1 MSNEVQNREST
12 QERIS
17 RLTPA
22 QRAMLEKR
30 LRGEGRPSQSQKS
43 VIQRRPALDY
53 SLTAEQEHLWL
64 LQQVNPTAYYFNHT
78 HAYLL
83 KGELNVAALERAI
96 NEMVRRHENFRTS
109 LPEVGGKPRAVV
121 APQLQLPIERVDVPE
136 FREED
141 RRDRLQAL
149 ITASTCRPFDI
160 LSGPLIRATLYRV
173 NEGEHVIQVTLHH
186 LVTDFVSYDLFDYEM
201 FTLYDA
207 FSRGLPSPLPELPVQ
222 YGDFAVW
229 LNQWM
234 QSEEAARQTDYWM
247 GKLADLPRLDLVTDM
262 PRPRFRSF
270 DGERI
275 SWNVPESL
283 WFQFKQ
289 VALTETVT
297 RFTAFLALFAIF
309 LREYSSSDDIPIAT
323 PVSSRKHRETQ
334 PLIGYFLNTIVYRLD
349 LSGDPTFRE
358 LLQHTRVVTLESMA
372 NSDLPFEFLINKL
385 AVERDPSRAPL
396 VDSSYAFGNDHKPPS
411 APGGLI
417 LADFDTYYRSAWL
430 DINFGVNDNT
440 DHAIVA
446 LDYLTA
452 IFLPSTG
459 QRMMLHFQ
467 RLFAQAVADPNRRL
481 SGFSLI
487 SDDERQQILREF
499 NDTRTEYPRGTTMM
513 ELFAEQVQHRENEWA
528 VVCDQQKLSYRE
540 LDYRSNQ
547 LGRYLRKL
555 GVGPEKLV
563 GISMDRSVDMVVAML
578 GALKAGGAYV
588 PIDPAYPPDR
598 LRYIVED
605 SGIQVLVTKG
615 RQDDQM
621 PELKAH
627 AVCLDRNWNEIAQQS
642 SDTLQSQMHPEN
654 LVYVIYT
661 SGSTGQP
668 KAIAVSHR
676 SLIRLLRQT
685 NYIQFESDDVVAQT
699 ANMSFDPATF
709 EIWGAL
715 VNGCRLVIFN
725 TDVLLDIE
733 RLATEIKDK
742 GVKVLF
748 LTTAWFNEVSRHN
761 PAIFNSVK
769 YLIFGGEVAHPGAT
783 ASVVEH
789 GGPEQ
794 LMNAYG
800 PAECTTFSSFYVVRN
815 VPANAASIPVGKPVA
830 NTQLYVLDRNMNLV
844 PVGVMGQLYVGG
856 EGVARGYWERP
867 QLTAE
872 RFVPDPYGEAGGRLY
887 VSGDLARWTEE
898 GNLEFLGRAD
908 NQVKIRGFLV
918 EPGEIEAV
926 LLQHP
931 RVRSCAVLTRTGP
944 TGKRLAAYVT
954 GEVKAKEIENF
965 LKGKLPEYM
974 VPGMYLILPELPLNE
989 HGKVDRKAL
998 PAPEFIGMV
1007 SGREPSTPEEK
1018 ALCLLMKQMLG
1029 VPHATPDDNFFSLG
1043 GDSILATQLVRGARQ
1058 AGVIVSLRDVF
1069 EQPTI
1074 EALAAVSRP
1083 VQETTAAVADVGV
1096 GPMPATPI
1104 MCWFLE
1110 SGGKLQRFSQSMVL
1124 QVPAGLKQD
1133 DLVRALQTLLDHH
1146 DALRLRFKGVEASR
1160 EDWRL
1165 EVQEQGAVVA
1175 ARCLQRVDVA
1185 GLEEDAR
1192 RRQMEEEGEA
1202 AAGRLSAEKGEM
1214 LQAVWFDAG
1223 KKEGGQLLLTIHHLC
1238 VDGVSWRILLPDLV
1252 MAWAAIARGESP
1264 RLETCPVS
1272 FRGWAERLRQ
1282 EAANPER
1289 VKELSFWSEMLN
1301 DPGDLAPGQEL
1312 DRRRDTVGKA
1322 GQMVLTLPSSVTGPL
1337 LNRVA
1342 GAFHARINDVLLTGL
1357 ALSLRKWKG
1366 GRSGGTSVLIDLE
1379 GHGREGIFDGL
1390 DLSRTVG
1397 FFTSLYP
1404 VRLDAGAV
1412 DVEEAWAGGKA
1423 LGVALKTIKEQLRAV
1438 PDNGI
1443 GYGLLRYMNAETGA
1457 VLSGLVKPQIGFN
1470 YLGRLG
1476 VGEKEDWAPV
1486 ESLSGGMDAETPL
1499 HHPLQI
1505 DAMVLERTGGP
1516 ELTAMWTWGAGIFSE
1531 EEVRGL
1537 AEGWFEV
1544 LRALVRHSEEAGAG
1558 GLTPSDVPL
1567 VAVTQKDIERLE
1579 LEYGEIEDL
1588 LPLSPVQEGMLFH
1601 AFYHAE
1607 GPDVYNIQIL
1617 QSVEG
1622 DVDEELLQEAV
1633 KELLLRHKNLFAG
1646 FQHEELKRPVQI
1658 IPKEVRLPWR
1668 RLDLSGLE
1676 REERERKLDELVK
1689 QDRQTRFD
1697 PGTPPLFRFLLIH
1710 WAPSEFRLL
1719 ITTHHIVIDGWSVAL
1734 MISELRMLYERR
1746 AKYAGLP
1753 GVVPFRNYLAWLAGR
1768 DRNAA
1773 ELAWREA
1780 LAGLEEGT
1788 RISPASSLDDPKIP
1802 ERKIVVLEEKLT
1814 QRLSE
1819 QARAHSLT
1827 LNTVIQGAWAVL
1839 LSRQTGRDD
1848 VVFGSTVS
1856 GRSPEIGGAE
1866 TMIGLLINTVPT
1878 RVQLR
1883 SSDTFREVLDRLNLE
1898 QSRLFAHHYLGLA
1911 EIQRLT
1917 GMNEL
1922 FDTLVVFENYP
1933 RTWETETEQPL
1944 SNGVRFTLTDLND
1957 AAHYPLV
1964 VVVAPGRELGLYFT
1978 YRPDR
1983 FSAHAVEALTRRFA
1997 RLLAAYADDP
2007 DQSVNTFNLLEEE
2020 ECRQILLDWNNTA
2033 AAYPS
2038 TQTILGCFALQVAKA
2053 GNAIALRAP
2062 QMEVTYHDLN
2072 RRADRLAH
2080 RLIAAGVRAETAVA
2094 ILMER
2099 SVDVIVA
2106 ALAVLKAGGAYLPLH
2121 PAYPVDRMR
2130 LIMGEAGAAVLL
2142 LNRATADRG
2151 IVYPE
2156 IIVVDDEP
2164 SLIAEDVSDPEV
2176 LVNPDQLAYI
2186 MYTSGSTGAPKG
2198 VAVTHRNVVS
2208 LAFDRSWQEESL
2220 ERVLFHS
2227 SPAFDASTFEMWAP
2241 LLRGKQVIIPP
2252 PGDLDIAVYRR
2263 LFQEEKATTTFFTS
2277 GLFNVLVQE
2286 APDCFSGVPEIWA
2299 GGDVVPVA
2307 AVQRLHERCPGTLVC
2322 NGYGPTETTTF
2333 ALHYAAS
2340 APGNLTA
2347 SVPIGSPM
2355 DNHQVYVLDSF
2366 FNPVPAG
2373 VPGELFIAGDG
2384 VARGYLKRPDLTA
2397 ERFMPNPFGHSGGRI
2412 YRTGDRVRW
2421 REDGQMEFL
2430 GRNDHQVK
2438 VRGYR
2443 IELAEIEAALTNCA
2457 GVGQAAVMVREDR
2470 AGERKLVAYVVPA
2483 PGHSIST
2490 VELRQSLA
2498 HKLPDYMVPAF
2509 ITVLTSLPLNSNG
2522 KLDRKALPAPEVSGT
2537 GAPRA
2542 PHTQAEEVFCSL
2554 LQQLLGVPQVTPNNN
2569 FFSLGGDSILAIQLV
2584 SRSRK
2589 AGLIV
2594 TVRDVFQQP
2603 SIEALAAVA
2612 RFAQQTAG
2620 AALDIGVG
2628 PMPPTPIMGWF
2639 LEHGGSFHRFSQSML
2654 LQIPADLKHEHLVR
2668 ALQAILD
2675 CHDALRLLFTG
2686 TGGSR
2691 EQWKLQVQPKGA
2703 VSAAL
2708 CLRVINIDGLDADM
2722 RQRTIEEEAQAV
2734 HMRLSAE
2741 SGVMLQAVW
2750 FDAGRNSPGRLL
2762 LTIHHLAVDGVSWRI
2777 LLPDLAACIP
2787 AISTGNMPMLEP
2799 CPVSFRGWAQR
2810 LNQEALNPERV
2821 KELSFWTNTLKDAPE
2836 LLPGY
2841 KLDPARDRLGSV
2853 RQIAL
2858 TLPASVTAPLLNRV
2872 AAAFHARINDV
2883 LLAGFVLSI
2892 LNWCRRNSREDT
2904 SLLIDLEGH
2913 GREAIF
2919 EGLDLSRTVGFFTT
2933 IFPVRLDP
2941 GPLDLEEAW
2950 AGGKALGQVLKSI
2963 KEQLRAIPDNGIGY
2977 GLLRYLNPETSPV
2990 LSALPESQIDFNYLG
3005 RFPVAETGHW
3015 APCESLT
3022 GSMDPDM
3029 PCHHP
3034 LEVNSMVLEHA
3045 SGPELSAT
3053 WTWVPTAFS
3062 EQDVRLLAEG
3072 WFHALKGLVQHCAES
3087 GIGGLTPSDVPLAA
3101 LSQLEIDRLENEY
3114 GEIQDILPL
3123 SPVQEGMLFHAFY
3136 DVTGTDVYNVQV
3148 ILTLEGPLD
3157 EKALHEAA
3165 RALLRRHPNLRA
3177 AFKHQELARPVQILP
3192 HDVSLP
3198 FQALDFSALEAAEC
3212 ERSLA
3217 ELVKKE
3223 RLTRFQLDE
3232 SPLFRLCLV
3241 CCSPQRF
3248 RLLITTHHILIDGWS
3263 LPLMLRELLL
3273 LYAHQGSPAPLPRVT
3288 PFRDYLEWLSRQ
3300 DRKTSEAAWREAL
3313 AGLEEGTRMSA
3324 AGSLREPGIPER
3336 IYVVL
3341 DEELTGRL
3349 AEQARARN
3357 LTLNIV
3363 IQGAWAALLSRYTGR
3378 DDVVFGSTVSGRSPE
3393 IPGIESMIGLLINTL
3408 PTRVQLRSSDSF
3420 NDLLGRLSQEHSRL
3434 LPHQYLG
3441 LLEIQHIT
3449 GLNALF
3455 DTLVVFENFPMNGVT
3470 EQEVFGGVRL
3480 TELDT
3485 NDATHYPLSLLL
3497 RPGQGLTMAFEYQP
3511 DCFAGSFV
3519 DTLSRRFVR
3528 LLAACSGD
3536 PNQVVSCV
3544 DLLSEQERRQ
3554 ILVEFNQT
3562 HTEYPRGRTMME
3574 LFAEQVRRRGEEPAV
3589 MYGKEQLS
3597 YAELDRRSNQ
3607 LGRYLKNLGVDPEK
3621 LVGVRTERS
3630 VEMVL
3635 AMVAILKAGG
3645 AYVPI
3650 DPAYPPERLRFMVE
3664 DSAIAVLL
3672 TQRRLAHQMPEI
3684 QTPIFC
3690 LDRDWDE
3697 IAQQSNQSFQNQ
3709 VLPENLAYVI
3719 YTSGSTG
3726 IPKATAVSHRSMIRL
3741 LRETNYIQFQG
3752 DEVVA
3757 QTVNMS
3763 FDPSTFEIWGALL
3776 NGCRLV
3782 IIGNEV
3788 LLDVNRFAAEIKEKA
3803 VNVMFLATSLF
3814 NEVGLQNPSMFN
3826 SVKYLLFGGEAVH
3839 PGTAAAVLDH
3849 GGPERLVNAYGPAE
3863 CTTFTSCYLARE
3875 VAADAASV
3883 PIGKP
3888 VSNTQVYVL
3897 DRHLN
3902 LEPVGFMGQ
3911 LYIGGEGLARGYWRR
3926 PELTAE
3932 RYVPNPYGPPGE
3944 RMYCSGDLARWMEDG
3959 NLEFFGRADSQIKIR
3974 GFRVELGEIE
3984 VALLQ
3989 HGGVRNC
3996 AVLMKTSASGKRLVA
4011 YISGEATAEELK
4023 NYLKAKLPEYMVPGV
4038 YVMLPELPLST
4049 NGKVDRRAL
4058 PDYERALP
4066 DCQDGAPETMTAIEE
4081 LLVDI
4086 WTEVLGAAR
4095 VRVRDNFYD
4104 LGGESLLALR
4114 VVSRIN
4120 NYFQTELSVRTLL
4133 EHPVLMD
4140 LAQKLP
4146 SISGRSVAELEKI
4159 ARIGLMV
4166 RRMTPEQRKAALAG
4180 QSRQ

>member
-1 MSNEVQNREST
+1 MSNEVQKREST

-30 LRGEGRPSQSQKS
+30 LRGEGHPSQSQKP

-53 SLTAEQEHLWL
+53 PLTAEQEHLWL

-83 KGELNVAALERAI
+83 RGELQVAALERAI

-109 LPEVGGKPRAVV
+109 LPEVGGKARAVV
-121 APQLQLPIERVDVPE
+121 APQLQLSIERIDVPE
-136 FREED
+136 FPEED
-141 RRDRLQAL
+141 RRDRLQAS

-173 NEGEHVIQVTLHH
+173 NEREHVIQVTLHH

-207 FSRGLPSPLPELPVQ
+207 FSRGLPSPLPELTVQ

-247 GKLADLPRLDLVTDM
+247 RKLADLPRLDLVTDM

-275 SWNVPESL
+275 SWIVPETL

-289 VALTETVT
+289 VALSETVT

-334 PLIGYFLNTIVYRLD
+334 PLIGYFLNTIVYRLN
-349 LSGDPTFRE
+349 LAGDPTFRE
-358 LLQHTRVVTLESMA
+358 LLHHTRAVTLESMA
-372 NSDLPFEFLINKL
+372 NSDLPFEFLVNKL
-385 AVERDPSRAPL
+385 ATERDPSRAPL

-417 LADFDTYYRSAWL
+417 LEDFDTYYRSAWL

-467 RLFAQAVADPNRRL
+467 RLFAQAVADPKRRL
-481 SGFSLI
+481 SSFSLI
-487 SDDERQQILREF
+487 GDDERQQILREF
-499 NDTRTEYPRGTTMM
+499 NDTRTEYPRGATIT
-513 ELFAEQVQHRENEWA
+513 ELLAEQVQRRENEWA
-528 VVCDQQKLSYRE
+528 VICDQQKLSYLE
-540 LDYRSNQ
+540 LDHRSNQ

-563 GISMDRSVDMVVAML
+563 GISMDRSIDMVVAML
-578 GALKAGGAYV
+578 GVLKAGGAYV

-615 RQDDQM
+615 RQVDRM

-627 AVCLDRNWNEIAQQS
+627 AVCLDRDWNEIAHES
-642 SDTLQSQMHPEN
+642 SDALQSRVQPEN

-668 KAIAVSHR
+668 KAIAVSHG
-676 SLIRLLRQT
+676 SLIRLLRHT
-685 NYIQFESDDVVAQT
+685 NYIQFNSDVVAQT

-709 EIWGAL
+709 EVWGAL

-725 TDVLLDIE
+725 NEVLLDVE
-733 RLATEIKDK
+733 RLATEIKDRE
-742 GVKVLF
+742 VKVLF
-748 LTTAWFNEVSRHN
+748 LTTALFNEVSRQD
-761 PAIFNSVK
+761 PAIFNSIK
-769 YLIFGGEVAHPGAT
+769 YLIFGGEVAHPRVT
-783 ASVVEH
+783 ASVLEH

-800 PAECTTFSSFYVVRN
+800 PAECTTFSSFYVARN
-815 VPANAASIPVGKPVA
+815 VPANATNIPIGKPVA
-830 NTQLYVLDRNMNLV
+830 NTQLYVLGRNMNLE

-856 EGVARGYWERP
+856 EGLARGYWGRP
-867 QLTAE
+867 ELTAE
-872 RFVPDPYGEAGGRLY
+872 RFVPDPYGAAGGRLY
-887 VSGDLARWTEE
+887 ASGDLARWIED

-908 NQVKIRGFLV
+908 NQVKVRGFLV

-931 RVRSCAVLTRTGP
+931 AVRGCAVLTRTGP
-944 TGKRLAAYVT
+944 SGKRLAAYIA
-954 GEVKAKEIENF
+954 GEVEAKQIENF

-974 VPGMYLILPELPLNE
+974 VPGIYVILSELPLNE

-998 PAPEFIGMV
+998 PAPEFIGSA
-1007 SGREPSTPEEK
+1007 SGRAPSTPQEE
-1018 ALCLLMKQMLG
+1018 ALCSLLQRMLG

-1083 VQETTAAVADVGV
+1083 VQDTTAVVADVGV

-1104 MCWFLE
+1104 MFWFLE
-1110 SGGKLQRFSQSMVL
+1110 SGSRLQRFSQSMVV

-1133 DLVRALQTLLDHH
+1133 DLVRALQILLDHH
-1146 DALRLRFKGVEASR
+1146 DALRLRFKGAERSR
-1160 EDWRL
+1160 EEWRL
-1165 EVQEQGAVVA
+1165 EIQEPGAVRA
-1175 ARCLQRVDVA
+1175 DSCLQRIDIA
-1185 GLEEDAR
+1185 GLAEDVR
-1192 RRQMEEEGEA
+1192 RRRMEEEGEA
-1202 AAGRLSAEKGEM
+1202 AAVRLSAETGEM

-1223 KKEGGQLLLTIHHLC
+1223 EKEGGQLLLTIHHLC
-1238 VDGVSWRILLPDLV
+1238 VDGVSWRILLPDLA

-1264 RLETCPVS
+1264 KLETCPVS

-1289 VKELSFWSEMLN
+1289 VKELSFWSEMLK
-1301 DPGDLAPGQEL
+1301 DREDLAPGQEL
-1312 DRRRDTVGKA
+1312 DHRRDTVGKA

-1337 LNRVA
+1337 LNRAA

-1357 ALSLRKWKG
+1357 ALSLRKRRG
-1366 GRSGGTSVLIDLE
+1366 ERSGGRSVLIDLE
-1379 GHGREGIFDGL
+1379 GHGRERIFDGL

-1443 GYGLLRYMNAETGA
+1443 GYGLLRYMNTETGA
-1457 VLSGLVKPQIGFN
+1457 VLSGLAKPQIAFN
-1470 YLGRLG
+1470 YLGRFG
-1476 VGEKEDWAPV
+1476 VGEKEDWAPS

-1505 DAMVLERTGGP
+1505 DAMVLERSGGP
-1516 ELTAMWTWGAGIFSE
+1516 EFTAMWTWGAGIFSE

-1567 VAVTQKDIERLE
+1567 VAVTQRDIERLE
-1579 LEYGEIEDL
+1579 LKYGEIEDL

-1607 GPDVYNIQIL
+1607 GLDVYNIQIL
-1617 QSVEG
+1617 LSMEG
-1622 DVDEELLQEAV
+1622 KADEELLREAV
-1633 KELLLRHKNLFAG
+1633 KGLLLRHKNLLAS
-1646 FQHEELKRPVQI
+1646 FQHEELKRPLQI
-1658 IPKEVRLPWR
+1658 IPREVLLPWR
-1668 RLDLSGLE
+1668 RLDLSGLGPQ
-1676 REERERKLDELVK
+1676 ERERKLDELVK
-1689 QDRQTRFD
+1689 QDRQARFAPD
-1697 PGTPPLFRFLLIH
+1697 TSPLFRFLFIE

-1734 MISELRMLYERR
+1734 MISELPMLYERR
-1746 AKYAGLP
+1746 ANYAGLP
-1753 GVVPFRNYLAWLAGR
+1753 GVVPFRNYLAWLASR

-1788 RISPASSLDDPKIP
+1788 RMSPASALDDPKIP
-1802 ERKIVVLEEKLT
+1802 VRKVVVLEEKLT
-1814 QRLSE
+1814 QRLNE
-1819 QARAHSLT
+1819 RARAQSLT

-1839 LSRQTGRDD
+1839 LLRQTGRDD

-1883 SSDTFREVLDRLNLE
+1883 SSDTFTEVLGRLNLE

-1933 RTWETETEQPL
+1933 RTWEAQTEQP
-1944 SNGVRFTLTDLND
+1944 SSGVRFTLTDLND

-1964 VVVAPGRELGLYFT
+1964 VIVAPGRELGLYFT
-1978 YRPDR
+1978 YRPDH

-1997 RLLAAYADDP
+1997 HLLSAYAHDP
-2007 DQSVNTFNLLEEE
+2007 NQCVNTLDLLEEE
-2020 ECRQILLDWNNTA
+2020 ERRQILLDWNNTA
-2033 AAYPS
+2033 ANYPS
-2038 TQTILGCFALQVAKA
+2038 MQTIQGCFALQAAKT

-2062 QMEVTYHDLN
+2062 LVAVTYHDLN
-2072 RRADRLAH
+2072 RRANRLAH
-2080 RLIAAGVRAETAVA
+2080 RLIAAGVKAETAVA

-2099 SVDVIVA
+2099 SVDLIVA
-2106 ALAVLKAGGAYLPLH
+2106 TLAVLKAGGAYLPLH

-2130 LIMGEAGAAVLL
+2130 LIMGEAGAAVMLL
-2142 LNRATADRG
+2142 DRVTANRG
-2151 IVYPE
+2151 IVHRE
-2156 IIVVDDEP
+2156 IIVVDDDS
-2164 SLIAEDVSDPEV
+2164 SLMAEADSDPDV

-2186 MYTSGSTGAPKG
+2186 MYTSGSTGTPKG

-2208 LAFDRSWQEESL
+2208 LAFDRSWREESL

-2263 LFQEEKATTTFFTS
+2263 LFQEEKATTTFFTA

-2307 AVQRLHERCPGTLVC
+2307 AVQRLHERCPGTVVC

-2333 ALHYAAS
+2333 AVHYAAS
-2340 APGNLTA
+2340 NPGDLTVG
-2347 SVPIGSPM
+2347 VPIGRPM

-2366 FNPVPAG
+2366 LNPVPAG

-2384 VARGYLKRPDLTA
+2384 VARGYLKQPDLTA
-2397 ERFMPNPFGHSGGRI
+2397 ERFMPNPFGPSGGRM

-2421 REDGQMEFL
+2421 REDAQLEFL

-2443 IELAEIEAALTNCA
+2443 IELAEIETALTTCA

-2470 AGERKLVAYVVPA
+2470 AGERKLVAYVVPT
-2483 PGHSIST
+2483 PGHSIDT

-2509 ITVLTSLPLNSNG
+2509 IKALTALPLNSNG
-2522 KLDRKALPAPEVSGT
+2522 KLDRKALPPPEVSGT
-2537 GAPRA
+2537 GASCA
-2542 PHTQAEEVFCSL
+2542 PHTQAEEVLCSL
-2554 LQQLLGVPQVTPNNN
+2554 LKQLLGIPQVAPNNN

-2584 SRSRK
+2584 SRARQ

-2594 TVRDVFQQP
+2594 ILRDVFQQP
-2603 SIEALAAVA
+2603 SIEALAAVS
-2612 RFAQQTAG
+2612 RFAQQTG
-2620 AALDIGVG
+2620 AAAFDIGVG
-2628 PMPPTPIMGWF
+2628 SMLPTPIMCWF

-2654 LQIPADLKHEHLVR
+2654 LQIPPDLKHEHLVR

-2675 CHDALRLLFTG
+2675 CHDALRLRFTG

-2708 CLRVINIDGLDADM
+2708 CLRVINTDGLDGEV
-2722 RQRTIEEEAQAV
+2722 RQKTIEEEAQAAQA
-2734 HMRLSAE
+2734 RLSAE

-2787 AISTGNMPMLEP
+2787 AITTGSTPMLEP

-2810 LNQEALNPERV
+2810 LHQEALNPERV
-2821 KELSFWTNTLKDAPE
+2821 KELSFWIDTLKDAPE

-2841 KLDPARDRLGSV
+2841 KLDPARDRLSSV

-2892 LNWCRRNSREDT
+2892 LNWRRRKSKPDT
-2904 SLLIDLEGH
+2904 SVLIDLEGH

-2933 IFPVRLDP
+2933 LFPVRLDP

-2950 AGGKALGQVLKSI
+2950 AGGKALGRTLKSI
-2963 KEQLRAIPDNGIGY
+2963 KEQLRAVPDNGMGY
-2977 GLLRYLNPETSPV
+2977 GLLRYLNPETSPI

-3034 LEVNSMVLEHA
+3034 LEVDSMVLEHA

-3053 WTWVPTAFS
+3053 WTWLPAAFS

-3072 WFHALKGLVQHCAES
+3072 WFHALESLVQHCAES
-3087 GIGGLTPSDVPLAA
+3087 GVGGLTPSDVPLVA
-3101 LSQLEIDRLENEY
+3101 LSQSEIDQLENQY

-3157 EKALHEAA
+3157 EKAVHEAA
-3165 RALLRRHPNLRA
+3165 RALLRRYPNLRA
-3177 AFKHQELARPVQILP
+3177 AFKHEELARPVQILP

-3198 FQALDFSALEAAEC
+3198 FQALDFTALEASEC

-3217 ELVKKE
+3217 DLVKKE
-3223 RLTRFQLDE
+3223 RSTRFQLDE

-3241 CCSPQRF
+3241 RCSPQRF

-3273 LYAHQGSPAPLPRVT
+3273 LYADQGSPAALPRVT
-3288 PFRDYLEWLSRQ
+3288 PFRDYLGWLDRQ
-3300 DRKTSEAAWREAL
+3300 DRKASEAAWREAL
-3313 AGLEEGTRMSA
+3313 TGLEEGTRMSA
-3324 AGSLREPGIPER
+3324 AGSLREPRIPER

-3341 DEELTGRL
+3341 DEDLTGRL
-3349 AEQARARN
+3349 TERARAHS

-3363 IQGAWAALLSRYTGR
+3363 MQGAWAILLSRYTGR

-3408 PTRVQLRSSDSF
+3408 PTRAQLRSSDSF
-3420 NDLLGRLSQEHSRL
+3420 NDLLIRLSQEQSRL

-3441 LLEIQHIT
+3441 LLELQRMT
-3449 GLNALF
+3449 GLSELF

-3470 EQEVFGGVRL
+3470 EQEIFGGVRL

-3497 RPGQGLTMAFEYQP
+3497 RPGKELTMAFEYQP

-3519 DTLSRRFVR
+3519 EALSRRFIR
-3528 LLAACSGD
+3528 LLTAYSGD
-3536 PNQVVSCV
+3536 SNQVVSCV
-3544 DLLSEQERRQ
+3544 DLLSDQERRQ
-3554 ILVEFNQT
+3554 ILGEFNET
-3562 HTEYPRGRTMME
+3562 HTAYPRGRTMME
-3574 LFAEQVRRRGEEPAV
+3574 LFVEQVYRRGEELAV
-3589 MYGKEQLS
+3589 VCGKEQLS

-3607 LGRYLKNLGVDPEK
+3607 LGRYLRTLGVGPEK
-3621 LVGVRTERS
+3621 LVGVRMERS

-3635 AMVAILKAGG
+3635 GIVATLKAGG

-3650 DPAYPPERLRFMVE
+3650 DPAYPPDRLRFMVE
-3664 DSAIAVLL
+3664 DSGIAVLL
-3672 TQRRLAHQMPEI
+3672 TQMRLAHRMPEVK
-3684 QTPIFC
+3684 TAVLC

-3697 IAQQSNQSFQNQ
+3697 IAQQSNQYFQNQ

-3726 IPKATAVSHRSMIRL
+3726 LPKAIAVSQRSLIRL

-3788 LLDVNRFAAEIKEKA
+3788 LLDVDRFATEIKEKG

-3814 NEVGLQNPSMFN
+3814 NEVGRQNPSMFN
-3826 SVKYLLFGGEAVH
+3826 SVKHLLFGGEAVH
-3839 PGTAAAVLDH
+3839 PGTAAAILEH

-3863 CTTFTSCYLARE
+3863 CTTFTSWYLVQE
-3875 VAADAASV
+3875 VARDAASV

-3888 VSNTQVYVL
+3888 VANTNLYVL
-3897 DRHLN
+3897 DRHMN
-3902 LEPVGFMGQ
+3902 LEPVGAMGQ
-3911 LYIGGEGLARGYWRR
+3911 LYIGGEGLARGYWQK

-3932 RYVPNPYGPPGE
+3932 RYLPNPYGQPGE

-3996 AVLMKTSASGKRLVA
+3996 AVLMKTGASGKQLVA
-4011 YISGEATAEELK
+4011 YISGDASADELK
-4023 NYLKAKLPEYMVPGV
+4023 NYLKTKLPEYMVPGV

-4058 PDYERALP
+4058 PDV
-4066 DCQDGAPETMTAIEE
+4066 QDSAPETVTAIEE
-4081 LLVDI
+4081 LLIDI
-4086 WTEVLGAAR
+4086 WTEVLGATR
-4095 VRVRDNFYD
+4095 IGVLDNFYD

-4133 EHPVLMD
+4133 ERPVLMD
-4140 LAQKLP
+4140 FAQKLR
-4146 SISGRSVAELEKI
+4146 SISGRPEVELEKI
-4159 ARIGLMV
+4159 ARIGLVV

-4180 QSRQ
+4180 HSRQ